1 LNQTH
6 LLEGELVAYL
16 DGEATPAAQA
26 HVAGC
31 LVCQAAA
38 RELEPLRRQLRAALW
53 RGSCPSGEDLMQY
66 VTQDLPR
73 PRRKAIEEHLAGC
86 HACCEDLAR
95 LSAILAEDTGPNW
108 IEHLAM
114 LGRQIL
120 TAVLLPAAG
129 LPVPALALRG
139 ALLREQT
146 YQAGA
151 YQVRL
156 TITAPPRNEGL
167 WQIQGQVTAQG
178 APVDVGELQLRQ
190 EERVVAEDH
199 LDESGYFELQ
209 KIRGGR
215 YTLMI
220 EPDQASVLLLDVQL
234 T

>member
-1 LNQTH
+1 MNQTH

-26 HVAGC
+26 HVTGC
-31 LVCQAAA
+31 PVCQAAA
-38 RELEPLRRQLRAALW
+38 QELEPLRQQLRAALW
-53 RGSCPSGEDLMQY
+53 RGRCPSGEELMQY
-66 VTQDLPR
+66 VTQDLPH
-73 PRRKAIEEHLAGC
+73 PRRKTIEQHLTGC
-86 HACCEDLAR
+86 PACREDLAR
-95 LSAILAEDTGPNW
+95 LSAVLAEDSEPNW
-108 IEHLAM
+108 IEQLAM

-129 LPVPALALRG
+129 PPVPALALRG
-139 ALLREQT
+139 APPREQS

-178 APVDVGELQLRQ
+178 APVEIGELQLRQ
-190 EERVVAEDH
+190 AERVVAEDH

-209 KIRGGR
+209 KIKGGR
-215 YTLMI
+215 YTLTI
-220 EPDQASVLLLDVQL
+220 EPNQACVLLLDVQL
-234 T
+234 V